1 MNKYLKGILIAGVCG
16 TLLLGAAG
24 CKRDP
29 NKTKANDTET
39 RALRLATGA
48 LDGNFNPFF
57 YTAQNDGSM
66 VSNTQIAMLTTDENG
81 NLVAG
86 QNQPTVVLDYKETK
100 YSVEN
105 GIVTDEQGDE
115 KIGRTEYEFVIKN
128 GIKFSDGKELSIVD
142 VLFNLYVYLD
152 PAYTGSST
160 IYSTDIQGLKAY
172 RAQDL
177 TIADGSGEDTDAK
190 FRGEAYDR
198 IQKLVNWSTG
208 KSEFAIDFTT
218 EDGKKALA
226 DLQAVQKA
234 FREEITSD
242 WNDIYSTWKDTYKD
256 TNRFTAAWQAFL
268 YSEGL
273 IADQYRLNENGSQSK
288 IEDEE
293 GRYFTT
299 LDPWQAGNSSGGT
312 VGECAAQHFI
322 DEIAKAGNNEEQIK
336 NTAIELVY
344 NAYVACYNNTPQ
356 SELADALTY
365 FKTATTI
372 LEQFTNEQRAIFF
385 KQQKEDGKGVSKIS
399 GISAETRSGSQLSD
413 FNGKIGESFTD
424 SEYSVLK
431 IVINGVDPK
440 AIYNFSFAVAPLH
453 YYSGTWE
460 GKDYVA
466 DAHKYY
472 KTPDEKGNYCF
483 GVEVGEPK
491 FMDMLQDSSRV
502 GVPVGAGPYAAA
514 NGSGNVT
521 DKKSE
526 FYSNSVVHFVRNSNF
541 ETLGTGINNAKIKY
555 VDYKVASDDQIM
567 SDLTS
572 QSIDF
577 GMPSATYTN
586 MQTVDK
592 SKDFLDEKHYP
603 TGGYG
608 YVGINPKFVPE
619 YPVRQAIMKVMDANK
634 TLSYYGTDLASVL
647 RRPMTITSWVYENTT
662 PQDPIN
668 QEYDKVAYFS
678 DIQEI
683 KDLVESA
690 GYTLQNGI
698 YTKTEEKRGMA
709 NAKKGTTLKLSF
721 IIAGETTNHPAYRMF
736 LDARDILNGIGFD
749 INVNKAANA
758 LKDLA
763 TGNLAVWAAAWSS
776 SIDPDPYQV
785 YHKDSGA
792 TSVLNWNY
800 KNILNDQTK
809 WSYEYNII
817 AGEGMLS
824 DKIEE
829 GRATT
834 SRNKRAEIYKECLDL
849 IMDLAVEFP
858 TYQRNDMCVYNKK
871 VIDANSLVK
880 NPSFNM
886 GLFDKIWEIDYV

>member
-1 MNKYLKGILIAGVCG
+1 MNKYLKSLLIAGVCG
-16 TLLLGAAG
+16 TMLLGAAG
-24 CKRDP
+24 CNGCNKD
-29 NKTKANDTET
+29 KTKAHDTET
-39 RALRLATGA
+39 RALKLATGA

-66 VSNTQIAMLTTDENG
+66 VSNTQIAMLITDETG
-81 NLVAG
+81 KLVGG
-86 QNQPTVVLDYKETK
+86 QNQPTAVLDYKETK
-100 YSVEN
+100 YNNEN
-105 GIVTDEQGDE
+105 EVVKDDTSDEG
-115 KIGRTEYEFVIKN
+115 IGRTEYEFVIKN

-177 TIADGSGEDTDAK
+177 TITDDSDKDTDAR
-190 FRGEAYDR
+190 FRGEARDR
-198 IQKLVNWSTG
+198 INKLVNWSTG
-208 KSEFAIDFTT
+208 DKEHAIDFNN
-218 EDGKKALA
+218 DKQAA
-226 DLQAVQKA
+226 SDLKAVQDA
-234 FREEITSD
+234 FRDEITSD
-242 WNDIYSTWKDTYKD
+242 WNDIYSSWKETYKD

-273 IADQYRLNENGSQSK
+273 IADQYQLNANGSQSK

-293 GRYFTT
+293 GRYYTT
-299 LDPWQAGNSSGGT
+299 LDPWQAGNSSGGI

-322 DEIAKAGNNEEQIK
+322 DEIAKAGSDEEEIRK
-336 NTAIELVY
+336 TSIELVY
-344 NAYVACYNNTPQ
+344 NAYVACSNYTPQ
-356 SELADALTY
+356 TELADVLTY

-372 LEQFTNEQRAIFF
+372 LEQFTNEQRAIYF
-385 KQQKEDGKGVSKIS
+385 KQQKDDGKGVSKIS
-399 GISAETRSGSQLSD
+399 GISAESRSGSQLAN
-413 FNGKIGESFTD
+413 FNGEIGETFTD
-424 SEYSVLK
+424 AEYSVLK

-521 DKKSE
+521 DKKSD
-526 FYSNSVVHFVRNSNF
+526 FYSNSVVHFVRNPNF

-567 SDLTS
+567 SDLTT

-577 GMPSATYTN
+577 GMPSATFTN
-586 MQTVDK
+586 MQTLDNNK
-592 SKDFLDEKHYP
+592 SILEEEHYP

-619 YPVRQAIMKVMDANK
+619 YPVRQAIMKAMDANL
-634 TLSYYGTDLASVL
+634 TITYFGSDLASVI
-647 RRPMTITSWVYENTT
+647 RRPMTKTSWVYENTG
-662 PQDPIN
+662 PEDAIN
-668 QEYDKVAYFS
+668 QEYDKVAYYQNE
-678 DIQEI
+678 QEI
-683 KDLVESA
+683 RDLVESA
-690 GYTLQNGI
+690 GYTLKNGI
-698 YTKTEEKRGMA
+698 YTKTEEKRNMA
-709 NAKKGTTLKLSF
+709 NAKLGTTLKFSF
-721 IIAGETTNHPAYRMF
+721 IIAGDTTNHPAYRMF
-736 LDARDILNGIGFD
+736 LKARDDLNALGFE

-776 SIDPDPYQV
+776 AIDPDPYQV

-800 KNILNDQTK
+800 KNILNDSTK

-834 SRNKRAEIYKECLDL
+834 SRNRRAEIYKECLDL

-858 TYQRNDMCVYNKK
+858 TYQRNDMCVYNKT